1 MTAQPLRILLVA
13 ADRGILRQLSKFLDT
28 FGYETGQIADWQRAC
43 DALDG
48 ARPDVLIVD
57 SEPDIRAALEFC
69 SAAETRLLHRRPRK
83 LLLVEQ
89 PGPQILTEALGSGV
103 DDFLSRPVVYGQLLS
118 RLRSAARSLEFERR
132 VRRQASIDPLTHLFS
147 RTLFYD
153 EIRSKL
159 AGDAADRPTAAC
171 VLIDLD
177 GLDRLGHVD
186 GQRAVDRVVQ
196 ATAAKLVDLCR
207 DADLLAS
214 FGNGRFCAWL
224 GMTSA
229 DEATAWAESV
239 RSGLASVEVALR
251 ETTVRAGASIGI
263 SEVLP
268 GPRTPEEIVDCA
280 AAAVRTAKTS
290 GGDCVVRYSEFDGE
304 AEAWTGFAAPGKLFE
319 RTVARDVMTPC
330 TQTLQREDTVARAAE
345 TFRRTDAGAL
355 PVVEPDGKF
364 AGALF
369 PGSIL
374 SGPRGAE
381 MEGMAI
387 DSLLTTDIPTYDEQ
401 AGFAELRDFFTRDSR
416 SLILIVHKG
425 RPTGFVTP
433 DSLAALSEPL
443 TSESFATAGPY
454 DGSSSYLRVPDLSPL
469 AP

>member
-1 MTAQPLRILLVA
+1 M
-13 ADRGILRQLSKFLDT
+13 D
-28 FGYETGQIADWQRAC
+28 
-43 DALDG
+43 
-48 ARPDVLIVD
+48 
-57 SEPDIRAALEFC
+57 FC

-89 PGPQILTEALGSGV
+89 PGPQILTEALGCGV

-118 RLRSAARSLEFERR
+118 RLRAAVRSLEFDRR

-153 EIRSKL
+153 EIRGKL
-159 AGDAADRPTAAC
+159 TGDADDRPAAAC

-214 FGNGRFCAWL
+214 FGDGRFCAWL
-224 GMTSA
+224 SMTSA
-229 DEATAWAESV
+229 DEAAAWAESL
-239 RSGLASVEVALR
+239 RSGLASTEVALMR
-251 ETTVRAGASIGI
+251 ETTVRASASIGI
-263 SEVLP
+263 AEVVP
-268 GPRTPEEIVDCA
+268 GLHTPEEIVDCA
-280 AAAVRTAKTS
+280 TAAVRTAKTS
-290 GGDCVVRYSEFDGE
+290 GGDCVVRYSQFDGE

-330 TQTLQREDTVARAAE
+330 TLTLQRDDTVARAAE

-374 SGPRGAE
+374 SGPRGAD

-387 DSLLTTDIPTYDEQ
+387 DGLLTTDIPTYDEQ

-443 TSESFATAGPY
+443 TTESFAATGPY
-454 DGSSSYLRVPDLSPL
+454 HGSSSYLRVPDLSPL
-469 AP
+469 AR